1 MPSNVLRFLTVSLHG
16 VLLLHVIFVP
26 STCVILKHDVI
37 QVISHFLLS
46 FSATLSSLFQ
56 VFLGMPFF
64 IIHSCFC
71 FRVHHLQFRLISS
84 PINPKA
90 SFWHIRSKLII
101 RYFCGISGCG
111 CSAGLQFFLFGR
123 PLSFMDFVAS
133 VDDLVLALL
142 LHYVC
147 ESGDIVSFACM
158 SL

>member
-1 MPSNVLRFLTVSLHG
+1 MLSNVLKFLTVSLHG
-16 VLLLHVIFVP
+16 VLLLHVIFVTF
-26 STCVILKHDVI
+26 TCVIPKHDVI

-46 FSATLSSLFQ
+46 FSVTLSSLFQ
-56 VFLGMPFF
+56 AFLGMLFF
-64 IIHSCFC
+64 TLHSCFY
-71 FRVHHLQFRLISS
+71 FRVHRLQFHLISS

-90 SFWHIRSKLII
+90 SFWHIRSECMIEYL
-101 RYFCGISGCG
+101 CGISGCG
-111 CSAGLQFFLFGR
+111 CSAGLQFFLLGR

-158 SL
+158 FL